1 MKKLLLLLIIPFL
14 SFGQGWEQILGNGA
28 ATSAQQTTDGGYIL
42 YGREMIESDGP
53 IKLVKTDSEG
63 NQEWERLFLEGS
75 FDRLS
80 IGSSVE
86 QTVDG
91 GYVVCASYKTC
102 SGSGSDCEEFVY
114 ILKTDEDGQDEW
126 FQQISHNLFFSPVSN
141 TDIYASYVHQTSDGG
156 YIVYGQLRLTAGSSF
171 FPSTRFGFLLKLNEY
186 GQDEWFQTYEGVSR
200 AYAFEQTDD
209 GGYIFA
215 YSNSDTLR
223 LKKTDGSGIE
233 QWTQNFDGLE
243 SVIAN
248 SVHQTSDGGYS
259 VAGSILEDCYLLK
272 TDSNGE
278 EEWSQTFG
286 GTGVDWGTSVQQTTD
301 GGYVLAGF
309 YGANLEDDGL
319 YFDNAN
325 IYLVKTDSEGNI
337 NGNTNVV
344 VNPDDVIWI
353 DPDWADFDWEAYWD
367 DLDLGVVVDWDNIP
381 WGVIISSDM
390 QPEDLI
396 YYIILQNITSGG
408 MPFIWDEFI
417 EFINNTDISESL
429 IGKNIITT
437 IDILGRE
444 STNKGFQLHIY
455 DDGSVEKRYIID

>member
-286 GTGVDWGTSVQQTTD
+286 GTGEDWWNSVQQTTDGGYIVGGVKEYFSNSGPDAYLLKTDSNGEEEWSQTFGGTGVDWGTSVQQTTD

-337 NGNTNVV
+337 
-344 VNPDDVIWI
+344 
-353 DPDWADFDWEAYWD
+353 
-367 DLDLGVVVDWDNIP
+367 
-381 WGVIISSDM
+381 
-390 QPEDLI
+390 
-396 YYIILQNITSGG
+396 
-408 MPFIWDEFI
+408 
-417 EFINNTDISESL
+417 
-429 IGKNIITT
+429 
-437 IDILGRE
+437 
-444 STNKGFQLHIY
+444 
-455 DDGSVEKRYIID
+455 